1 MQDQRIQTVADEEAQ
16 TDQAVLGLLL
26 TDSAAIWSVEEMA
39 SEIDNNAIHVT
50 DSINR
55 LARVGLVHRLDGF
68 VFATPRGSEGDRAG
82 TRLEQPAS
90 PLGEHPAL
98 QVSPQEPNV
107 AADFDVRK
115 SAVAH
120 SLIDPAPPHRQQRRR
135 RVGIEQ
141 RLGQRRSRS
150 G

>member
-39 SEIDNNAIHVT
+39 SEIGNPIHVT

-68 VFATPRGSEGDRAG
+68 VFATRAAAKA
-82 TRLEQPAS
+82 TEL
-90 PLGEHPAL
+90 AL
-98 QVSPQEPNV
+98 
-107 AADFDVRK
+107 A
-115 SAVAH
+115 
-120 SLIDPAPPHRQQRRR
+120 
-135 RVGIEQ
+135 
-141 RLGQRRSRS
+141 
-150 G
+150 